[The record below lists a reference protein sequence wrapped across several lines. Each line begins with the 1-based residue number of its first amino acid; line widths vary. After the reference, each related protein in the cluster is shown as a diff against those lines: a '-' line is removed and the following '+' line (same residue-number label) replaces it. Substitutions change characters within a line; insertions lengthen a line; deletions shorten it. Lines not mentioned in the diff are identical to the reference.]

1 VSLNL
6 IVRFHMRVLLVPIGL
21 LMLRNFAWATEAPG
35 VNCPSSI
42 HISAGNACRID
53 EVEVPCDSLGARL
66 KAIPVASTCY
76 VHITVDKSSTYE
88 VVRSALESIREAGYV
103 KIGFVNAADP

>member
-1 VSLNL
+1 
-6 IVRFHMRVLLVPIGL
+6 MRVLLVPIGL
-21 LMLRNFAWATEAPG
+21 LILCKFAWATEAPG

-53 EVEVPCDSLGARL
+53 EVKVPCDSLGARL
-66 KAIPVASTCY
+66 KAIPVASSCD

-88 VVRSALESIREAGYV
+88 AVRSALESIREAGYV
-103 KIGFVNAADP
+103 KIGFVNAGEP

>member
-1 VSLNL
+1 
-6 IVRFHMRVLLVPIGL
+6 MRVLLVPIGL
-21 LMLRNFAWATEAPG
+21 LILCKFAWATDPPG

-42 HISAGNACRID
+42 HIFVGNACRID

-66 KAIPVASTCY
+66 KAIPVASTCD

-103 KIGFVNAADP
+103 KIGFVNAGDP

>member
-1 VSLNL
+1 
-6 IVRFHMRVLLVPIGL
+6 MRILLVPIGL
-21 LMLRNFAWATEAPG
+21 LMLCKFAWATEAPR

-66 KAIPVASTCY
+66 KAIPVASTCD

-103 KIGFVNAADP
+103 KIGFVNAGDP